1 MNDFTEQLFE
11 LGAKITAPTPIEAIM
26 DNRHKRP
33 AWGGVKQ
40 PCSLMALK
48 SVDTLSI
55 GNKILLELYER
66 GMTDDELEVTLKMRH
81 QTVSA
86 CRRELVKKELVVPS
100 GDTRPTRSGRK
111 ANVWTVTET
120 GKQQAGLILDRL
132 V

>member
-1 MNDFTEQLFE
+1 MKDYTEKLWEFAQAMPPVNAAQSIRNPL
-11 LGAKITAPTPIEAIM
+11 A
-26 DNRHKRP
+26 DQR
-33 AWGGVKQ
+33 GVKQ

-86 CRRELVKKELVVPS
+86 CRRGLVKKDLVVPS

-111 ANVWTVTET
+111 ANIWTVTDS
-120 GKQQAGLILDRL
+120 GRQQAGLILDRL

>member
-1 MNDFTEQLFE
+1 MNDFTEKLWEFAQAMPPVNAVQSIRKP
-11 LGAKITAPTPIEAIM
+11 LG
-26 DNRHKRP
+26 DQRR
-33 AWGGVKQ
+33 VKQ
-40 PCSLMALK
+40 PCSLLALK
-48 SVDTLSI
+48 SVDTISI

-86 CRRELVKKELVVPS
+86 CRRGLVKKDLVVPS

-111 ANVWTVTET
+111 ANVWEVTQE
-120 GKQQAGLILDRL
+120 GKTKAGMILDRL

>member
-1 MNDFTEQLFE
+1 MNDFTEKLWEFAQAMPPVNAVQSIRKP
-11 LGAKITAPTPIEAIM
+11 LG
-26 DNRHKRP
+26 DQR
-33 AWGGVKQ
+33 GVKQ
-40 PCSLMALK
+40 PCSLLALK
-48 SVDTLSI
+48 SVDTISI

-86 CRRELVKKELVVPS
+86 CRRGLVKKDLVVPS

-111 ANVWTVTET
+111 ANVWEVTQE
-120 GKQQAGLILDRL
+120 GKTKAGMILDRL

>member
-1 MNDFTEQLFE
+1 MKDFTEKLWEFAQAMPPVNSVQSIRNP
-11 LGAKITAPTPIEAIM
+11 LG
-26 DNRHKRP
+26 DQR
-33 AWGGVKQ
+33 GVKQ
-40 PCSLMALK
+40 PCSLLALK
-48 SVDTLSI
+48 SVDTISI

-86 CRRELVKKELVVPS
+86 CRRGLVIKDLVVPT

-111 ANVWTVTET
+111 ANVWEVTEI
-120 GKQQAGLILDRL
+120 GKQQAGLILNRL

>member
-1 MNDFTEQLFE
+1 MNDYTEKLWEFAQAMPPVNSAQSIRNP
-11 LGAKITAPTPIEAIM
+11 LG
-26 DNRHKRP
+26 DRR
-33 AWGGVKQ
+33 GVKQ

-48 SVDTLSI
+48 SVDTISI

-86 CRRELVKKELVVPS
+86 CRRGLVKKDLVVPS

-111 ANVWTVTET
+111 ANVWNVTET
-120 GKQQAGLILDRL
+120 GKQQAGLILNRL

>member
-1 MNDFTEQLFE
+1 MNNFTEKLWEFAQAMPPVNSAQSIRNP
-11 LGAKITAPTPIEAIM
+11 LG
-26 DNRHKRP
+26 DRR
-33 AWGGVKQ
+33 GVKQ

-48 SVDTLSI
+48 SVDTISI

-86 CRRELVKKELVVPS
+86 CRRGLVKKDLVVPS

-111 ANVWTVTET
+111 ANVWEVTQE
-120 GKQQAGLILDRL
+120 GKTKAGMILDRL